1 MQVFHPREIIDRRA
15 LAEDLARHAVEAGNE
30 ARRAYLIWYESF
42 HYLWKLHGKTAPI
55 SGGEY
60 DFDALCKRGKGVA
73 GTPQKVAAFMRQRL
87 LDSGANYPIVRFG
100 FGDLTLAESVRSVE
114 LFMGKVV
121 PGLVDLDARDGAIS
135 AMPRR
140 AAAA

>member
-1 MQVFHPREIIDRRA
+1 MPTGSSCLR
-15 LAEDLARHAVEAGNE
+15 LAPAWGSPE
-30 ARRAYLIWYESF
+30 
-42 HYLWKLHGKTAPI
+42 
-55 SGGEY
+55 
-60 DFDALCKRGKGVA
+60 
-73 GTPQKVAAFMRQRL
+73 KVSAFMRKRL

-121 PGLVDLDARDGAIS
+121 PGLADLDARDAAIS

-140 AAAA
+140 AAVG